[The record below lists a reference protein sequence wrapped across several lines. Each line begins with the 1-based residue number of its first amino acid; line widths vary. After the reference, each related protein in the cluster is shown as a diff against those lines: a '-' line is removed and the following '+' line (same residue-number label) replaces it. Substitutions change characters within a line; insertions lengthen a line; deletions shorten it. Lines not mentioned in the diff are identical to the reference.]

1 MPRSCF
7 YYTFYVAG
15 KHVTIVAHSK
25 AVELALLAAKE
36 LAGKGIE
43 AEVIN
48 LRSLRPL
55 DFNAIAKS
63 VAKTHHLVAVEQG
76 WPNCGIAADILAR
89 VMESETFFQLDQ
101 PAIRV
106 TGADVPMPYAKS
118 LEAAALPQPKD
129 IVDVVNRLLKVK

>member
-1 MPRSCF
+1 MSSLPF
-7 YYTFYVAG
+7 LFLG

-25 AVELALLAAKE
+25 AVETALIAAKE

-55 DFNAIAKS
+55 DFTTIAKS
-63 VAKTHHLVAVEQG
+63 IGKTHHLVTVEQG
-76 WPNCGIAADILAR
+76 WPNCGIGSDILAR

-118 LEAAALPQPKD
+118 LEAAAIPQPQ
-129 IVDVVNRLLKVK
+129 DVVAVVNKLLKVK

>member
-1 MPRSCF
+1 M
-7 YYTFYVAG
+7 V
-15 KHVTIVAHSK
+15 
-25 AVELALLAAKE
+25 AAKE

-63 VAKTHHLVAVEQG
+63 VAKTHHLVTVEQG
-76 WPNCGIAADILAR
+76 WPGCGIGADILAR
-89 VMESETFFQLDQ
+89 VIESETFFQLDQ
-101 PAIRV
+101 PAVRV

-129 IVDVVNRLLKVK
+129 VVEVVKKLLKVK